1 MRSSLTMKQMGLVSM
16 RVLEYYMMR
25 SDLQHSCEEVAT
37 ALKRIGEETTICLAE
52 VTHCMLHS

>member
-1 MRSSLTMKQMGLVSM
+1 MKQMRLVSM